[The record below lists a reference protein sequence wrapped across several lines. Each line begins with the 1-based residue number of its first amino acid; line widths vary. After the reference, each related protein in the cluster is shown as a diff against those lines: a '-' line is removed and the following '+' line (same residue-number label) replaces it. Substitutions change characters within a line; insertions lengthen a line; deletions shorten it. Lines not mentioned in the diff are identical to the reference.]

1 MIATTL
7 SIVALWLGTQ
17 ADAVAPV
24 VFPTAAEAVQS
35 LLGDAPRVI
44 SFGEYHQTK
53 ATSKIPSALK
63 RFSYEIL
70 PSLQEAGATDLVV
83 ETWITTGECGEVEK
97 KAVTHVEHT
106 TERPKTTENEV
117 VTLLRRAKAS
127 DILPRI
133 LEVACKDY
141 QAIFQADQMDY
152 EKLLRITRDQLEAQI
167 RKALERKQSRL
178 VLTYG
183 GALHN
188 DLYPTDELA
197 PYAFGQAISQAVDGK
212 YLEIDLVVPEYV
224 ENDKLVNGQTW
235 YQQYQQAHQPGQ
247 VTLIEKGKGSYVL
260 VFARTQPE
268 PKAKA
273 KGKTKKK

>member
-1 MIATTL
+1 VVATSL
-7 SIVALWLGTQ
+7 SILALWLGTQ
-17 ADAVAPV
+17 SDVAAPS

-35 LLGDAPRVI
+35 LLGDGPRVI

-53 ATSKIPSALK
+53 ATAKIRSALK
-63 RFSYEIL
+63 RFSFEIL

-127 DILPRI
+127 DIQPRI

-141 QAIFQADQMDY
+141 QAIFQAEQMDY
-152 EKLLRITRDQLEAQI
+152 EKLLRLTRDQLETQI
-167 RKALERKQSRL
+167 RKALSRKEARL
-178 VLTYG
+178 VLSYG

-188 DLYPTDELA
+188 DLYPSDELA
-197 PYAFGQAISQAVDGK
+197 AYAFGQAISQAVEGK

-224 ENDKLVNGQTW
+224 EKDKLVNGQPW
-235 YQQYQQAHQPGQ
+235 YEQYRKAHQPGQ
-247 VTLIEKGKGSYVL
+247 VTLIQKGKGAYVL
-260 VFARTQPE
+260 FFARTLPE
-268 PKAKA
+268 PKAK
-273 KGKTKKK
+273 KTKRRPS